1 MPKIYIVTITML
13 LVSLIANRQKT
24 AKAVKIAIKKF
35 TTIMPAFF
43 MMLILVSIVLFI
55 FPDKVI
61 IKYLGQSN
69 HGYGTVLAAL
79 LGSVSLMP
87 GFITFPLCG
96 ILAQKGVS
104 YMVLSAFSTTLMMV
118 GIVTFPIEKEYLG
131 IKIAVIRNIISFC
144 IALCVA
150 LMTGLFFGELF

>member
-1 MPKIYIVTITML
+1 MPKLYIITIIML
-13 LVSLIANRQKT
+13 FVSLLANRKKT
-24 AKAVKIAIKKF
+24 TEALKIAFKKF
-35 TTIMPAFF
+35 SAIMPSFF
-43 MMLILVSIVLFI
+43 MMLMLVSIVLFI
-55 FPDKVI
+55 FPDETI
-61 IKYLGQSN
+61 IKYLGQR
-69 HGYGTVLAAL
+69 HYGYSTFFAAL
-79 LGSVSLMP
+79 LGSISLMP

-131 IKIAVIRNIISFC
+131 VKIAIIRNIISFC

-150 LMTGLFFGELF
+150 FMTGLFFGEIF